1 MTAVMAGVVQY
12 DLLPGAVELRQMPV
26 PEIGEDEVLLQ
37 VGAASVCGSDVHQ
50 YHNTQSW
57 PVRVPVVLGH
67 EFCGIV
73 ARVGARVRAFREG
86 DRVVS
91 ETAASICG
99 QCIYCRTGEYN
110 LCPRRAGFG
119 YGING
124 AMADFVRVPERCL
137 HHIPDSLPF
146 ERAALTEP
154 CCVAYNAVAVK
165 SHIRPGDV
173 VVILGPGPIGLL
185 CAEMARLSGAGTL
198 IVSGMAQD
206 APRLAAAR
214 ALGATHTVNCQET
227 DLVELVRSVGDGLGA
242 DLIVDAAGASA
253 ALRQALEI
261 VRPGGQI
268 TKVGWG
274 PQPLGFSLDPLV
286 QKAVTLQGSFSHTF
300 KNWEKVIA
308 MLAAGQIN
316 LQPIISRVAPLDEWR
331 DCFDGMHD
339 GRYVKAVLQPQK
351 SAR

>member
-1 MTAVMAGVVQY
+1 MKEMMTSVLQY
-12 DLLPGAVELRQMPV
+12 DLQPLAVELREVPM

-37 VGAASVCGSDVHQ
+37 VGAVSVCGSDVHQ

-67 EFCGIV
+67 EFCGQV
-73 ARVGARVRAFREG
+73 ARTGKRVQGFKEG

-91 ETAASICG
+91 ETAAKICG

-110 LCPRRAGFG
+110 LCPKRSGFG
-119 YGING
+119 YGIDG
-124 AMADFVRVPERCL
+124 AMAQFVRVPERCL

-154 CCVAYNAVAVK
+154 CCVGYNAVVDK
-165 SHIRPGDV
+165 SHIRPGDTV
-173 VVILGPGPIGLL
+173 VVLGPGPIGLL
-185 CAEMARLSGAGTL
+185 CAEMARLAGAGTL
-198 IVSGMAQD
+198 IVVGTAQD
-206 APRLAAAR
+206 GLRLAAAR
-214 ALGATHTVNCQET
+214 ALGATHAVNAQET
-227 DLVELVRSVGDGLGA
+227 NLTEFIREIGDGLGA
-242 DLIVDAAGASA
+242 DLVVDAAGASA
-253 ALRQALEI
+253 ALKAALEI

-300 KNWEKVIA
+300 KNWEKVVA
-308 MLAAGQIN
+308 LLAAGHIN
-316 LQPIISRVAPLDEWR
+316 LEPIISRVAPLADWQE
-331 DCFDGMHD
+331 CFDGMHT
-339 GRYVKAVLQPQK
+339 GQYVKAVLQPQ
-351 SAR
+351 